1 MKPAL
6 KKTFSAI
13 IIALASLVIVI
24 GIASLAM
31 VQGGTSILP
40 GRGDSTATPTLAIIT
55 EASDVGGSDGTGG
68 SGGSTGSSKPTI
80 TQVAS
85 MGDQTATPP
94 SVLSCETPE
103 GWMPIIVMPDQ
114 TLNEIAAQYNTSPE
128 ILQEGNCLDGS
139 SIQAGSIIFV
149 PTTAQTSQSSIPCGP
164 PAGWVIY
171 YVQPGDTLYGIATMF
186 GTTVNQLVNANC
198 LNTTYVYSGQR
209 LYVPP
214 YYAYPIQPIIQPTPW
229 ITIPDLLTPEVPY
242 LPTGIPFPILPPS
255 P

>member
-31 VQGGTSILP
+31 VQDGTSLLP
-40 GRGDSTATPTLAIIT
+40 GQDDASATPTLAIIT
-55 EASDVGGSDGTGG
+55 EVSGLDG
-68 SGGSTGSSKPTI
+68 SGGSTGSTKPTI
-80 TQVAS
+80 TPESS

-94 SVLSCETPE
+94 TVISCETPE

-114 TLNEIAAQYNTSPE
+114 TLEEIAAQYGTTPE
-128 ILQEGNCLDGS
+128 MLQEGNCLQDS
-139 SIQAGSIIFV
+139 TIQAGSLVFV
-149 PTTAQTSQSSIPCGP
+149 PMSVQSSQSSAPCGP

-186 GTTVNQLVNANC
+186 GVSVNQLVNANC
-198 LNTTYVYSGQR
+198 LNSTYVYSGQR

-214 YYAYPIQPIIQPTPW
+214 YYAYPVQPIVQPTPW

-242 LPTGIPFPILPPS
+242 LPTGIPFPPP
-255 P
+255 

>member
-31 VQGGTSILP
+31 VQDGTSILP
-40 GRGDSTATPTLAIIT
+40 GQVDVTATSTPVISVVTS
-55 EASDVGGSDGTGG
+55 EESG
-68 SGGSTGSSKPTI
+68 SGGSSDSTKHTNTPESSI
-80 TQVAS
+80 
-85 MGDQTATPP
+85 GEQTATPP

-114 TLNEIAAQYNTSPE
+114 TLEEIAAMYNTSPE
-128 ILQEGNCLDGS
+128 MLQEGNCLES
-139 SIQAGSIIFV
+139 NSLQAGSILFV
-149 PTTAQTSQSSIPCGP
+149 PMSAQTSQSSVTCGP

-186 GTTVNQLVNANC
+186 GTSVNQLVNANC
-198 LNTTYVYSGQR
+198 LNSTYVYSGQR

-214 YYAYPIQPIIQPTPW
+214 YYVYPIQPIVQPTPW

>member
-31 VQGGTSILP
+31 VQDGTSILP
-40 GRGDSTATPTLAIIT
+40 GQDDATATSTPVISVVTS
-55 EASDVGGSDGTGG
+55 EGSG
-68 SGGSTGSSKPTI
+68 SGGSSDSTKHTNTPES
-80 TQVAS
+80 S
-85 MGDQTATPP
+85 MGEQTATPP

-114 TLNEIAAQYNTSPE
+114 TLEEIAAMYNTSPE
-128 ILQEGNCLDGS
+128 MLQEGHCLES
-139 SIQAGSIIFV
+139 NSLQAGSILFV
-149 PTTAQTSQSSIPCGP
+149 PMSAQTSQSSVTCGP

-186 GTTVNQLVNANC
+186 GTSVNQLVNANC
-198 LNTTYVYSGQR
+198 LNSTYVYSGQR

-214 YYAYPIQPIIQPTPW
+214 YYVYPIQPIVQPTPW

-242 LPTGIPFPILPPS
+242 LPTGIPFPIFPPT

>member
-13 IIALASLVIVI
+13 VIALASLVIVI

-31 VQGGTSILP
+31 IQDGTSILP
-40 GRGDSTATPTLAIIT
+40 GQDDATTTPTLTQFT
-55 EASDVGGSDGTGG
+55 EGSG

-80 TQVAS
+80 TITQVP
-85 MGDQTATPP
+85 GVVDQTATPP
-94 SVLSCETPE
+94 TVLSCETPE

-114 TLNEIAAQYNTSPE
+114 TLEEIAAQYNTTPE
-128 ILQEGNCLDGS
+128 MLQEGNCLEDS
-139 SIQAGSIIFV
+139 SLQAGSILFV
-149 PTTAQTSQSSIPCGP
+149 PMSAQASQSSVSCGP
-164 PAGWVIY
+164 PSGWVIY
-171 YVQPGDTLYGIATMF
+171 YVQAGDTLYGIATMF
-186 GTTVNQLVNANC
+186 GTSVNQLVNANC
-198 LNTTYVYSGQR
+198 LNSTYVYTGQR

-214 YYAYPIQPIIQPTPW
+214 YYAYPIQPILQPTPW
-229 ITIPDLLTPEVPY
+229 ITIPNLLTPEVPY

>member
-31 VQGGTSILP
+31 VQDGTSLLP
-40 GRGDSTATPTLAIIT
+40 GQDDASATPTLAIIT
-55 EASDVGGSDGTGG
+55 EESGSDGSDG
-68 SGGSTGSSKPTI
+68 SGGSTGSTKPTQ
-80 TQVAS
+80 TPKSS
-85 MGDQTATPP
+85 MSDQTATPP
-94 SVLSCETPE
+94 TVISCETPE

-114 TLNEIAAQYNTSPE
+114 TLEEIAAQYGTTPE
-128 ILQEGNCLDGS
+128 MLQEGNCLQDS
-139 SIQAGSIIFV
+139 TIQAGSLVFV
-149 PTTAQTSQSSIPCGP
+149 PMSVQSSLSSAPCGP

-186 GTTVNQLVNANC
+186 GTSVNQLVNANC
-198 LNTTYVYSGQR
+198 LNSTYVYSGQR

-214 YYAYPIQPIIQPTPW
+214 YYAYPILPIIQPTPW

-242 LPTGIPFPILPPS
+242 LPTGIPYPP

>member
-31 VQGGTSILP
+31 VQDGTSILP
-40 GRGDSTATPTLAIIT
+40 GRGDATATSTPVI
-55 EASDVGGSDGTGG
+55 SDVTLEESG
-68 SGGSTGSSKPTI
+68 SGGSSDSTKHTNTPESSI
-80 TQVAS
+80 
-85 MGDQTATPP
+85 GEQTVTPP
-94 SVLSCETPE
+94 SVISCETPE
-103 GWMPIIVMPDQ
+103 GWMPIIVMPEQ
-114 TLNEIAAQYNTSPE
+114 TLEKLATQYGTTSE
-128 ILQEGNCLDGS
+128 MLQQGNCLRDENLV
-139 SIQAGSIIFV
+139 AGTILFV
-149 PTTAQTSQSSIPCGP
+149 PAKAAQSNQPVPCGP
-164 PAGWVIY
+164 PAGWAIY

-186 GTTVNQLVNANC
+186 GTSVNQLVNANC
-198 LNTTYVYSGQR
+198 LNSTYVYSGQR

-214 YYAYPIQPIIQPTPW
+214 YYAYPVQPLVQPTPW

-242 LPTGIPFPILPPS
+242 LPTGIPFPIFPPT